1 MKGTLHKTEKGWVVF
16 YDENYLVD
24 AFKNDWGDAFI
35 GYRALPIHPD
45 DLDSEIIRFA
55 NNGSLDNK
63 EVEFCIVHKLQGVN
77 DDVITYAKL
86 IEPKTGSKVNLQRL
100 EAKLDKILAEETPE
114 SFHKWLESKRGP
126 IRNYHSP
133 KIDEMLKEI
142 EEDDVEKLAKQEVGW
157 WDENDNDDVNRFVQ
171 GYNKAKET
179 LYTEEQMIQASKY
192 GYEFR
197 DTTSFPEHK
206 FEDSCI
212 NNTKQWL
219 QSLKQYKKD

>member
-1 MKGTLHKTEKGWVVF
+1 MKGKLEKTIKGQWVVRVISE
-16 YDENYLVD
+16 DTPECD
-24 AFKNDWGDAFI
+24 TIIEHGKQ
-35 GYRALPIHPD
+35 LPVHPD
-45 DLDSEIIRFA
+45 YIKYYFLDEEA
-55 NNGSLDNK
+55 EGG
-63 EVEFCIVHKLQGVN
+63 EVEFEIVNKLWGVN
-77 DDVITYAKL
+77 DEIISYAKL
-86 IEPKTGSKVNLQRL
+86 IKPGMGSKVNLQRL

-142 EEDDVEKLAKQEVGW
+142 EEDDVEKLAEINAT
-157 WDENDNDDVNRFVQ
+157 WDDIDVYSYKLGFKE

>member
-1 MKGTLHKTEKGWVVF
+1 MKGKLEKTIKGQWVVRVISEETPEC
-16 YDENYLVD
+16 DTIIEHG
-24 AFKNDWGDAFI
+24 KQ
-35 GYRALPIHPD
+35 LPVHPD
-45 DLDSEIIRFA
+45 YVKYYFLDEDA
-55 NNGSLDNK
+55 DGG
-63 EVEFCIVHKLQGVN
+63 EVEFEIVNKLWGTN
-77 DDVITYAKL
+77 DDIISYAKL
-86 IEPKTGSKVNLQRL
+86 IKPGMGSKVDLQKL
-100 EAKLDKILAEETPE
+100 EAKLDKILSEETPE

-142 EEDDVEKLAKQEVGW
+142 EEDDVEKLAEINAT
-157 WDENDNDDVNRFVQ
+157 WDDIDVYSYKLGFKE

>member
-1 MKGTLHKTEKGWVVF
+1 MKGKLEKTIKGQWVVRVISE
-16 YDENYLVD
+16 DTPECD
-24 AFKNDWGDAFI
+24 TIIEHGKQ
-35 GYRALPIHPD
+35 LPVHPD
-45 DLDSEIIRFA
+45 YIKYYFLDEEA
-55 NNGSLDNK
+55 EGG
-63 EVEFCIVHKLQGVN
+63 EVEFEIVNKLWGVN
-77 DDVITYAKL
+77 DEIISYAKL
-86 IEPKTGSKVNLQRL
+86 IKPGMGSKVNLQRL

-171 GYNKAKET
+171 GYNKTKET

>member
-1 MKGTLHKTEKGWVVF
+1 MKGKLEKTIKGQWVVRIISEETPEC
-16 YDENYLVD
+16 DTIIEHG
-24 AFKNDWGDAFI
+24 KQ
-35 GYRALPIHPD
+35 LPVHPD
-45 DLDSEIIRFA
+45 YIKYYFLDEDA
-55 NNGSLDNK
+55 DGS
-63 EVEFCIVHKLQGVN
+63 EVEFEIVNKLWGTN
-77 DDVITYAKL
+77 DDIISYAKL
-86 IEPKTGSKVNLQRL
+86 IKPKKINLEEMPKEEWEEARNTAYKHFDIKKGSRL
-100 EAKLDKILAEETPE
+100 MYKDGKE
-114 SFHKWLESKRGP
+114 
-126 IRNYHSP
+126 IRSYHSP

-142 EEDDVEKLAKQEVGW
+142 EEDDIKDWAHLTSVSKGLDGSVYQSTYLEAFI
-157 WDENDNDDVNRFVQ
+157 D